1 MQVLPLVIRSCVY
14 DFFIVTLQQIVP
26 FRFGMDKNDNY
37 YRQFKNELAQYIMD
51 TSQQWTTVI
60 KPKDKLLSVDFK
72 EIWQYRDLM
81 MLFVKRNI
89 ITQYKQT
96 ILGPLWYLIQP
107 LMTTIM
113 YMVVFGGIAKI
124 STDGLPQP
132 LFYLAGISFWQYF
145 SDCLTKTSNTF
156 VNNAGIFGKVYFP
169 RLITPL
175 SDVISNL
182 VRFGIQF
189 GLFLCVYAYYMIF
202 TDAPIHTNWYALL
215 IPILV
220 MMLAGLSLGF
230 GILFSSMTTKYRD
243 LQLLLSFFVS
253 LWMYATPVIYPL
265 STITNPK
272 LLLVMQLNPLT
283 GIVEFFKY
291 GMLGVGCHEWWML
304 GYSFGFMVVLLITG
318 VVVFNKVQR
327 SFMDTV

>member
-1 MQVLPLVIRSCVY
+1 MQEF
-14 DFFIVTLQQIVP
+14 DE
-26 FRFGMDKNDNY
+26 K
-37 YRQFKNELAQYIMD
+37 
-51 TSQQWTTVI
+51 WTTEI
-60 KPKDKLLSVDFK
+60 HPKDKLLSVDFK
-72 EIWQYRDLM
+72 EIWRYRDLM

-96 ILGPLWYLIQP
+96 ILGPLWYVIQP
-107 LMTTIM
+107 MMTTVM

-145 SDCLTKTSNTF
+145 ADCLTKTSNTF

-169 RLITPL
+169 RLVTPL

-182 VRFGIQF
+182 VRFGIQLA
-189 GLFLCVYAYYMIF
+189 LFFVVYLYYVLF
-202 TDAPIHTNWYALL
+202 TDVHIQPNAYALL
-215 IPILV
+215 FPFLIVL
-220 MMLAGLSLGF
+220 LAGLALGF

-243 LQLLLSFFVS
+243 LQLLLGFFVS

-265 STITNPK
+265 STITNDK
-272 LLLVMQLNPLT
+272 LRLVMQLNPLT

-291 GMLGVGCHEWWML
+291 GMLGVGAHDWWML
-304 GYSFGFMVVLLITG
+304 GYSFAFMILLLSIG
-318 VVVFNKVQR
+318 IVVFNKVQK

>member
-1 MQVLPLVIRSCVY
+1 MHTCI
-14 DFFIVTLQQIVP
+14 FFITFAANFNTFMSTPEQNLP
-26 FRFGMDKNDNY
+26 
-37 YRQFKNELAQYIMD
+37 
-51 TSQQWTTVI
+51 WTTEI
-60 KPKDKLLSVDFK
+60 KPKEKLLSVDFK
-72 EIWQYRDLM
+72 EIWRYRDLM

-96 ILGPLWYLIQP
+96 VLGPLWFLIQP
-107 LMTTIM
+107 LMTTVM

-145 SDCLTKTSNTF
+145 ADCLNKTSNTF
-156 VNNAGIFGKVYFP
+156 VSNAGIFGKVYFP
-169 RLITPL
+169 RLVTPL

-189 GLFLCVYAYYMIF
+189 GLFLLVYAYYAIF
-202 TDAPIHTNWYALL
+202 TDVQIHTNWYALM

-220 MMLAGLSLGF
+220 LMLAGLALGF

-243 LQLLLSFFVS
+243 LQLLLGFFVS

-265 STITNPK
+265 STITNDT
-272 LLLVMQLNPLT
+272 LRLVMQLNPLT

-291 GMLGVGCHEWWML
+291 GMLGVGVHEWWML
-304 GYSFGFMVVLLITG
+304 GYSIGFMVVLMAIG
-318 VVVFNKVQR
+318 IVVFNKVQK

>member
-1 MQVLPLVIRSCVY
+1 
-14 DFFIVTLQQIVP
+14 
-26 FRFGMDKNDNY
+26 
-37 YRQFKNELAQYIMD
+37 MD

-132 LFYLAGISFWQYF
+132 LFYLAGINFWQYF

-253 LWMYATPVIYPL
+253 LGMYATPVIYPL

>member
-1 MQVLPLVIRSCVY
+1 MAEIGQ
-14 DFFIVTLQQIVP
+14 
-26 FRFGMDKNDNY
+26 G
-37 YRQFKNELAQYIMD
+37 
-51 TSQQWTTVI
+51 WTTEI
-60 KPKDKLLSVDFK
+60 RPKDKLLSVDFK

-81 MLFVKRNI
+81 MLFVNRNI

-96 ILGPLWYLIQP
+96 ILGPLWYVIQP
-107 LMTTIM
+107 MMTTVM

-145 SDCLTKTSNTF
+145 ADCLTKTSNTF

-169 RLITPL
+169 RLVTPL

-189 GLFLCVYAYYMIF
+189 ALFLIVYIYYFIF
-202 TDAPIHTNWYALL
+202 TDANIQPNLYALL
-215 IPILV
+215 FPILV
-220 MMLAGLSLGF
+220 IMLAGLALGF

-265 STITNPK
+265 STITNDT
-272 LLLVMQLNPLT
+272 LRMVMQLNPLT

-291 GMLGVGCHEWWML
+291 GMLGVGNHEWWML
-304 GYSFGFMVVLLITG
+304 GYSFGFMVVLLAIG
-318 VVVFNKVQR
+318 IVVFNKVQK

>member
-1 MQVLPLVIRSCVY
+1 MKKEQEY
-14 DFFIVTLQQIVP
+14 
-26 FRFGMDKNDNY
+26 
-37 YRQFKNELAQYIMD
+37 
-51 TSQQWTTVI
+51 WTTVI
-60 KPKDKLLSVDFK
+60 KPKEKLLSVDLGEVWKF
-72 EIWQYRDLM
+72 RDLM

-107 LMTTIM
+107 LMTTVM

-145 SDCLTKTSNTF
+145 ADCLNKTSNTF
-156 VNNAGIFGKVYFP
+156 VSNAAIFGKVYFP
-169 RLITPL
+169 RLVSPL

-189 GLFLCVYAYYMIF
+189 GLFLCVYAYYQIF
-202 TDAPIHTNWYALL
+202 TDVTIHTNWYALL
-215 IPILV
+215 VPVLV
-220 MMLAGLSLGF
+220 VMLAGLALGF

-265 STITNPK
+265 SSITNEK
-272 LLLVMQLNPLT
+272 IRLAMMLNPLT

-291 GMLGVGCHEWWML
+291 GMLGVGAHEWWML
-304 GYSFGFMVVLLITG
+304 GYSFVFMVVLLAIG
-318 VVVFNKVQR
+318 IVVFNKVQR

>member
-1 MQVLPLVIRSCVY
+1 MAETQE
-14 DFFIVTLQQIVP
+14 
-26 FRFGMDKNDNY
+26 K
-37 YRQFKNELAQYIMD
+37 
-51 TSQQWTTVI
+51 WTTEI
-60 KPKDKLLSVDFK
+60 RPKDKLLSVDFK

-96 ILGPLWYLIQP
+96 ILGPLWYVIQP
-107 LMTTIM
+107 MMTTVM

-145 SDCLTKTSNTF
+145 ADCLTKTSNTF

-169 RLITPL
+169 RLVTPL

-189 GLFLCVYAYYMIF
+189 ALFLIVYLYYFIF
-202 TDAPIHTNWYALL
+202 TDANIQPNLYALL
-215 IPILV
+215 FPILV
-220 MMLAGLSLGF
+220 VMLAGLALGF

-265 STITNPK
+265 STITNDT
-272 LLLVMQLNPLT
+272 LRMVMQLNPLT

-291 GMLGVGCHEWWML
+291 GMLGVGNHEWWML
-304 GYSFGFMVVLLITG
+304 GYSFGFMVVLLAIG
-318 VVVFNKVQR
+318 IIVFNKVQK

>member
-1 MQVLPLVIRSCVY
+1 MA
-14 DFFIVTLQQIVP
+14 QQ
-26 FRFGMDKNDNY
+26 D
-37 YRQFKNELAQYIMD
+37 
-51 TSQQWTTVI
+51 QQWTTVI
-60 KPKDKLLSVDFK
+60 RPKEKLLSVDFK
-72 EIWQYRDLM
+72 EIWQYRDLLT
-81 MLFVKRNI
+81 LFVKRNI

-96 ILGPLWYLIQP
+96 ILGPLWYVIQP
-107 LMTTIM
+107 LMTTVM

-132 LFYLAGISFWQYF
+132 LFYLAGICFWQYF
-145 SDCLTKTSNTF
+145 ADCLTKTSNTF
-156 VNNAGIFGKVYFP
+156 VANAGIFGKVYFP

-175 SDVISNL
+175 SDAVSNL

-189 GLFLCVYAYYMIF
+189 SLFLAVYAYYQIF
-202 TDAPIHTNWYALL
+202 TDVQIHTNWYALL
-215 IPILV
+215 IPVLV
-220 MMLAGLSLGF
+220 MMLAGLALGF

-272 LLLVMQLNPLT
+272 LMLVMQLNPLT
-283 GIVEFFKY
+283 GIIEFFKY

-304 GYSFGFMVVLLITG
+304 GYSFAFMVVLLGFGI
-318 VVVFNKVQR
+318 VVFNKVQR

>member
-1 MQVLPLVIRSCVY
+1 MEQEE
-14 DFFIVTLQQIVP
+14 
-26 FRFGMDKNDNY
+26 K
-37 YRQFKNELAQYIMD
+37 
-51 TSQQWTTVI
+51 WTTVI
-60 KPKDKLLSVDFK
+60 RPKERLLSVDFK
-72 EIWQYRDLM
+72 EIWQYRDLLT
-81 MLFVKRNI
+81 LFVKRNI

-96 ILGPLWYLIQP
+96 VLGPLWFLIQP
-107 LMTTIM
+107 LMTTVM

-132 LFYLAGISFWQYF
+132 LFYLAGICFWQYF
-145 SDCLTKTSNTF
+145 ADCLTKTSNTF
-156 VNNAGIFGKVYFP
+156 VANAGIFCKVYFP

-175 SDVISNL
+175 SDAVSNL

-189 GLFLCVYAYYMIF
+189 GLFLSVYAYYQLF
-202 TDAPIHTNWYALL
+202 TDVPIHTNWYALL
-215 IPILV
+215 LPVLV
-220 MMLAGLSLGF
+220 MMLAGLALGF

-265 STITNPK
+265 STISNPK
-272 LLLVMQLNPLT
+272 LLLLMQLNPLT
-283 GIVEFFKY
+283 GIIEFFKY

-304 GYSFGFMVVLLITG
+304 GYSFAFMLVLLSIG
-318 VVVFNKVQR
+318 IVVFNKVQR

>member
-1 MQVLPLVIRSCVY
+1 MQPNSVIMAE
-14 DFFIVTLQQIVP
+14 TQE
-26 FRFGMDKNDNY
+26 K
-37 YRQFKNELAQYIMD
+37 
-51 TSQQWTTVI
+51 WTTEI
-60 KPKDKLLSVDFK
+60 RPKDKLLSVDFK

-96 ILGPLWYLIQP
+96 ILGPLWYVIQP
-107 LMTTIM
+107 LMTTVM

-145 SDCLTKTSNTF
+145 ADCLTKTSNTF

-169 RLITPL
+169 RLVTPL

-189 GLFLCVYAYYMIF
+189 ALFLIVYLYYFIF
-202 TDAPIHTNWYALL
+202 TDANIQPNLYALL
-215 IPILV
+215 LPVLV
-220 MMLAGLSLGF
+220 IMLAGLALGF

-265 STITNPK
+265 STITNEK
-272 LLLVMQLNPLT
+272 LRLVMQLNPLT

-291 GMLGVGCHEWWML
+291 GMLGVGNHEWWML
-304 GYSFGFMVVLLITG
+304 GYSFGFMVVLLALGI
-318 VVVFNKVQR
+318 VVFNKVQK

>member
-1 MQVLPLVIRSCVY
+1 MAEIEQ
-14 DFFIVTLQQIVP
+14 
-26 FRFGMDKNDNY
+26 G
-37 YRQFKNELAQYIMD
+37 
-51 TSQQWTTVI
+51 WTTEI
-60 KPKDKLLSVDFK
+60 RPKDKLLSVDFK

-96 ILGPLWYLIQP
+96 ILGPLWYVIQP
-107 LMTTIM
+107 MMTTVM

-145 SDCLTKTSNTF
+145 ADCLTKTSNTF

-169 RLITPL
+169 RLVTPL

-189 GLFLCVYAYYMIF
+189 ALFLIVYIYYFIF
-202 TDAPIHTNWYALL
+202 TDANIQPNLYALL
-215 IPILV
+215 FPILV
-220 MMLAGLSLGF
+220 IMLAGLALGF

-265 STITNPK
+265 STITNDT
-272 LLLVMQLNPLT
+272 LRMVMQLNPLT

-291 GMLGVGCHEWWML
+291 GMLGVGNHEWWML
-304 GYSFGFMVVLLITG
+304 GYSFGFMVVLLAIG
-318 VVVFNKVQR
+318 IIVFNKVQK